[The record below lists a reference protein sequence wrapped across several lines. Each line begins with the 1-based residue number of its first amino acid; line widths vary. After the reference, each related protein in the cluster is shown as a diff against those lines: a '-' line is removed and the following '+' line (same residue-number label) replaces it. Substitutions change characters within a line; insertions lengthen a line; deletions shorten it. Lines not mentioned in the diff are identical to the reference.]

1 MNNSD
6 INNSDMNNSDM
17 NNSDINNSDINNSD
31 MNNSD
36 MNNSDMNNSD
46 MNNSDMNN
54 SYMNNIDTN
63 NLNNLLSVRN
73 YLTELLRND
82 NYLNYVYNESSG
94 NNLSENDE
102 SGRNDESGGNDESSG
117 NNLNHLSM
125 FNVPSIRRRRHR
137 ASFSQRNSVYTLL
150 YTILGDDYRLDFDNH
165 SLNPNLNNFI
175 NSTLYE
181 KPVYKKI
188 ASDEGLLQLED
199 VIYNDDMNVN
209 NNCPIFC
216 TNFTKGQ
223 IISKMPCNHCFDSEA
238 IRTWLKESN
247 VCPVCRFEL
256 KYKEVKI
263 SSSDVSGE
271 GEEIFNDNSSVYSSM
286 YISNTESYAGIVTN
300 MMIDQEEMEFQ
311 MAIMESLND

>member
-6 INNSDMNNSDM
+6 MNNDMNNSDMNNNDMNNSDM
-17 NNSDINNSDINNSD
+17 NNSDTNNS
-31 MNNSD
+31 
-36 MNNSDMNNSD
+36 
-46 MNNSDMNN
+46 
-54 SYMNNIDTN
+54 DTN
-63 NLNNLLSVRN
+63 NLDNLLSVRN
-73 YLTELLRND
+73 YLTQLLRND

-94 NNLSENDE
+94 NNLS
-102 SGRNDESGGNDESSG
+102 GNDESSG

-137 ASFSQRNSVYTLL
+137 DSFSQRNSVYTLL

-188 ASDEGLLQLED
+188 ASDEGLLQVQD

-216 TNFTKGQ
+216 TNFTEGQ

-271 GEEIFNDNSSVYSSM
+271 EEEILNNHDEGEEISNDNSSVYSLP

-300 MMIDQEEMEFQ
+300 MMIDQEEMDFQ
-311 MAIMESLND
+311 MAIMESLNY